1 MRRSV
6 ARVLLLSF
14 LLGSVLV
21 AQMKTATAAVP
32 DDEQVIVQA
41 EHSFV
46 QAAGKADAKDLA
58 GLLDADFTW
67 IDPDGNISRR
77 EQVLQNAEMLSS
89 AKDDANYLKTYN
101 YGQVGGVFGVHGMV
115 RFERI
120 WVKRAEGWKL
130 LRYHE
135 VPIQGEASQPYSAA
149 SDSATPARCENPCT
163 IIPYKPTTQADRE
176 VIAAFEAMNVAGSHS
191 DADAWAKEIGDD
203 DFGITPGVLV
213 TKAGRIST
221 IKKQKEAN
229 VFPAP
234 APLLVAQFFD
244 FGDVVVMEAIHQP
257 QSGKPHHFTR
267 VWIRRNGEWKLV
279 AGAETQ
285 IKAAPA
291 AYTK

>member
-1 MRRSV
+1 MRRSI

-14 LLGSVLV
+14 CGAVLV
-21 AQMKTATAAVP
+21 ASIQMAIAAVP
-32 DDEQVIVQA
+32 EDEQVIVQA
-41 EHSFV
+41 EHNFV
-46 QAAGKADAKDLA
+46 QAAGKADAKGLS

-67 IDPDGNISRR
+67 IDPDGIISGR
-77 EQVLQNAEMLSS
+77 EQVIQNAEML
-89 AKDDANYLKTYN
+89 APARDDANYLKTYN

-135 VPIQGEASQPYSAA
+135 VPIQAEVAQANSSRSNSGTS
-149 SDSATPARCENPCT
+149 ARCENPCT
-163 IIPYKPTTQADRE
+163 MIPYKPTTQADRE
-176 VIAAFEAMNVAGSHS
+176 VIAAFEAMNVAGSQS
-191 DADAWAKEIGDD
+191 DAEAWAKEIGDD

-213 TKAGRIST
+213 TKAGRISA

-229 VFPAP
+229 VFPVS
-234 APLLVAQFFD
+234 APLLAAQFFD
-244 FGDVVVMEAIHQP
+244 FGDTVVMEAIHQP
-257 QSGKPHHFTR
+257 QNGKPHHFTR
-267 VWIRRNGEWKLV
+267 VWVKRNGDWQLV

-285 IKAAPA
+285 IKTAPA